1 MIVGAGCSA
10 RQVNTSTSASISA
23 GTTVHATSIGFDG
36 DALPSGRC
44 ARARSAD
51 RTMAACESAQHRAA
65 TQNMMSDRN
74 LGIIRESCGGSR

>member
-1 MIVGAGCSA
+1 MAVGAGCSA

-23 GTTVHATSIGFDG
+23 GSTVHATSMGFDG

-51 RTMAACESAQHRAA
+51 RTMAACDSAQHTAA
-65 TQNMMSDRN
+65 SQKMMSDRN
-74 LGIIRESCGGSR
+74 RGIISES